1 LRKEKTSQQASS
13 ASLCAAANDALAD
26 CGRGL
31 NRAGTDSARTNAALL
46 GLLSDIVL
54 SEDTDD
60 CLRPSALL
68 SAGRG
73 VSTRHTGCQK

>member
-1 LRKEKTSQQASS
+1 
-13 ASLCAAANDALAD
+13 
-26 CGRGL
+26 
-31 NRAGTDSARTNAALL
+31 L